1 MVYSDSSR
9 SRKSDRRPMRA
20 ALAWAAA
27 LALLLALP
35 LFVSDYRLFQLGLIA
50 STSIIAAGLVIVTGI
65 AGQVSLAQAA
75 FAALGAYGSTLI
87 AQHAG
92 VPQWF
97 GIPLTAAAVGATG
110 FVLGLLTLRVEG
122 HNLALA
128 TMAFTAIVQV
138 VIVHWES
145 LTGGALGL
153 AVPPLKLGAMPLTSG
168 AALFYLIVPVTAA
181 MFALAANLLNSRIGR
196 AFAAL
201 RQSEVA
207 AASAGVNVLRHKAL
221 AFAVSAVFGAV
232 GGGLQALQTTYLD
245 PQVFGILESVLLI
258 AIIVI
263 GGFRSM
269 AGAVL
274 GGVVFTLIPTTL
286 GPFQSYK
293 GFVFAVLLALTIV
306 VFPGGLASLVA
317 AARAGV
323 RSCISRV
330 RFGS

>member
-1 MVYSDSSR
+1 MVYSASGPSR
-9 SRKSDRRPMRA
+9 RFDRRPAGRRLA
-20 ALAWAAA
+20 AVAVLG
-27 LALLLALP
+27 LLLAAP
-35 LFVSDYRLFQLGLIA
+35 LFVSDYRLFQIGLIA
-50 STSIIAAGLVIVTGI
+50 STSIITAGLVIVTGI

-75 FAALGAYGSTLI
+75 FAALGAYGSTLFALRVGI
-87 AQHAG
+87 
-92 VPQWF
+92 PQWI
-97 GIPLTAAAVGATG
+97 GLPLTAAAVGASG

-128 TMAFTAIVQV
+128 TMALTAIVQV
-138 VIVHWES
+138 VIVHWEF

-153 AVPPLKLGAMPLTSG
+153 AVPPLRIGDTPLTSSV
-168 AALFYLIVPVTAA
+168 ALYYLIIPVTVV
-181 MFALAANLLNSRIGR
+181 MFAVAANLLNSRIGR

-207 AASAGVNVLRHKAL
+207 AQSSGVNVLHYKAL

-245 PQVFGILESVLLI
+245 PQAFGILDSVLFI

-274 GGVVFTLIPTTL
+274 GSAVFTVIPAML
-286 GPFQSYK
+286 GAFQAYK
-293 GFVFAVLLALTIV
+293 GFVFALLLLVVIVL
-306 VFPGGLASLVA
+306 FPSGLASLGPVVLDA
-317 AARAGV
+317 
-323 RSCISRV
+323 V
-330 RFGS
+330 RFRIAKSAK